1 MECRRY
7 TAVLGAWTEMIARQI
22 PERRDLCFL
31 PTRVTSYRRAIP
43 SNDCA
48 LALPHASSS
57 CLLRI
62 PETSV
67 FFLSCPAGY
76 CSVQPMGFL
85 AKDENKFKDTTR
97 YDCIPVLAHCSRCPR
112 FSLWVEAGKRR
123 RREFDDGTPTSSQH
137 EPSGHPILTR

>member
-22 PERRDLCFL
+22 PEGRDVCFL
-31 PTRVTSYRRAIP
+31 PTRVTSYSRAIP
-43 SNDCA
+43 LNACA
-48 LALPHASSS
+48 LTLPHASSS

-62 PETSV
+62 PGTSV

-85 AKDENKFKDTTR
+85 AKDENTPKDTTR

-112 FSLWVEAGKRR
+112 FSLWVEAGGEEETEARR
-123 RREFDDGTPTSSQH
+123 RNTDLIQH
-137 EPSGHPILTR
+137 ESSGRPIIDR